1 MKQEG
6 TCLSVTYIR
15 ITNVGNQRD
24 MKKEILKKCEGH
36 RDECPI
42 TDVLHRVGDKWSML
56 TVIMLSDHGTLRF
69 NELHQLIET
78 ISQRMLT
85 VTLKTLEADGLVSR
99 KMYPQIPP
107 KVEYTLTPL
116 GESLVP
122 PLMTLYDWANISMP
136 AIKASRE
143 SFLKTNKS
151 ILV

>member
-1 MKQEG
+1 MTIQEG
-6 TCLSVTYIR
+6 TCSSVTYMEVTI
-15 ITNVGNQRD
+15 IEYERD
-24 MKKEILKKCEGH
+24 MKKENLKKCEES

-69 NELHQLIET
+69 NELHQLIDT

-99 KMYPQIPP
+99 RMYPQIPP
-107 KVEYTLTPL
+107 KVEYTLTHL

-122 PLMTLYDWANISMP
+122 PLMVLYDWANTSMP

-143 SFLKTNKS
+143 SFSKTNH
-151 ILV
+151 

>member
-1 MKQEG
+1 
-6 TCLSVTYIR
+6 
-15 ITNVGNQRD
+15 
-24 MKKEILKKCEGH
+24 MKKENLKKCDGH
-36 RDECPI
+36 RDDCPI
-42 TDVLHRVGDKWSML
+42 TEVLHRIGDKWSML

-69 NELHQLIET
+69 NELHQLIDT
-78 ISQRMLT
+78 ISQRMLA

-122 PLMTLYDWANISMP
+122 PLMTLYDWANASMP

-143 SFLKTNKS
+143 RFQK
-151 ILV
+151 